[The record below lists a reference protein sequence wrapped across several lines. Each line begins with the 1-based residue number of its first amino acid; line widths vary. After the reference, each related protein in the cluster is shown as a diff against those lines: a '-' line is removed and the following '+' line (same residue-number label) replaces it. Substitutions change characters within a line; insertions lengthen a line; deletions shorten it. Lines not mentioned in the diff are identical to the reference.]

1 MSDFNTLRLIEAL
14 LFASKDPV
22 PTSILAAQIP
32 EDEDI
37 GALLET
43 LQSHYANRGVVLEQS
58 GNAWAFRTASDLAGD
73 LAIQRVASRR
83 LSRAAMETMAI
94 IAYHQPV
101 TRAEIEDIRGVA
113 VAKGT
118 VDTLL
123 EAGWI
128 KPRGRK
134 QTPGRPLM
142 WGVTDAFLDHF
153 GLSSVKELPGMD
165 ELKAA
170 GLLDKR
176 EGLAGLPTS
185 EDEADEIDPDLEME
199 DGEEGEERAEAEEGA
214 GRDGG
219 IADASEGAEVIQLDQ
234 VRG

>member
-22 PTSILAAQIP
+22 PTSVLAAQIP

-37 GALLET
+37 GTILET
-43 LQSHYANRGVVLEQS
+43 LQSHYSNRGIVLENA

-142 WGVTDAFLDHF
+142 WGTTDAFLDHF
-153 GLSSVKELPGMD
+153 GLSTVKELPGME

-176 EGLAGLPTS
+176 EGLASLPTS
-185 EDEADEIDPDLEME
+185 EDEGDDEIENDLEME
-199 DGEEGEERAEAEEGA
+199 DGEET
-214 GRDGG
+214 
-219 IADASEGAEVIQLDQ
+219 ADAGATAGTSADVIQLDQ
-234 VRG
+234 AR

>member
-22 PTSILAAQIP
+22 PTTVLAAQIP

-37 GALLET
+37 AEILET
-43 LQSHYANRGVVLEQS
+43 LQSHYSNRGIVLENA
-58 GNAWAFRTASDLAGD
+58 GNTWAFRTASDLAGD

-142 WGVTDAFLDHF
+142 WGTTDAFLDHF
-153 GLSSVKELPGMD
+153 GLSTVKELPGMD

-176 EGLAGLPTS
+176 GGLASLPTS
-185 EDEADEIDPDLEME
+185 EEDNDDETETELEME
-199 DGEEGEERAEAEEGA
+199 DGEETGDA
-214 GRDGG
+214 GTSVD
-219 IADASEGAEVIQLDQ
+219 VIQLDQ
-234 VRG
+234 AR

>member
-22 PTSILAAQIP
+22 PTTVLAAQIP

-37 GALLET
+37 AEILET
-43 LQSHYANRGVVLEQS
+43 LQSHYSNRGIVLENA
-58 GNAWAFRTASDLAGD
+58 GNTWAFRTASDLAGD

-142 WGVTDAFLDHF
+142 WGTTDAFLDHF
-153 GLSSVKELPGMD
+153 GLSTVKELPGMD

-176 EGLAGLPTS
+176 EGLASLPTS
-185 EDEADEIDPDLEME
+185 EEDNDDETETELEME
-199 DGEEGEERAEAEEGA
+199 DGEETGDA
-214 GRDGG
+214 GTS
-219 IADASEGAEVIQLDQ
+219 ADVIQLDQ
-234 VRG
+234 AR

>member
-22 PTSILAAQIP
+22 PTTVLAAQIP

-37 GALLET
+37 SEILET
-43 LQSHYANRGVVLEQS
+43 LQSHYSNRGIVLENA
-58 GNAWAFRTASDLAGD
+58 GNTWAFRTASDLAGD

-142 WGVTDAFLDHF
+142 WGTTDAFLDHF
-153 GLSSVKELPGMD
+153 GLSTVKELPGMD

-176 EGLAGLPTS
+176 EGLASLPTS
-185 EDEADEIDPDLEME
+185 EEDNDDETEAELEME
-199 DGEEGEERAEAEEGA
+199 DGEETGDA
-214 GRDGG
+214 GTS
-219 IADASEGAEVIQLDQ
+219 ADVIQLDQ
-234 VRG
+234 AR

>member
-22 PTSILAAQIP
+22 PTSVLAAQIP
-32 EDEDI
+32 EGEDI
-37 GALLET
+37 AEILET
-43 LQSHYANRGVVLEQS
+43 LQSHYSNRGIVLENA

-142 WGVTDAFLDHF
+142 WGTTDAFLDHF
-153 GLSSVKELPGMD
+153 GLSTVKELPGMD

-176 EGLAGLPTS
+176 EGLASLPTS
-185 EDEADEIDPDLEME
+185 EEDNDDETETELEME
-199 DGEEGEERAEAEEGA
+199 DGEETGDA
-214 GRDGG
+214 GTT
-219 IADASEGAEVIQLDQ
+219 ADVIQLDQ
-234 VRG
+234 AR

>member
-14 LFASKDPV
+14 LFASKEPV
-22 PTSILAAQIP
+22 PTTILAAQIP
-32 EDEDI
+32 EDENI
-37 GALLET
+37 EEILET
-43 LQSHYANRGVVLEQS
+43 LQSHYANRGVVLEHA
-58 GNAWAFRTASDLAGD
+58 GNAWTFRTASDLAGD
-73 LAIQRVASRR
+73 LAIQRIASRR

-113 VAKGT
+113 VAKGP

-142 WGVTDAFLDHF
+142 WGTTDAFLDHF
-153 GLSSVKELPGMD
+153 GLSTVKELPGME

-176 EGLAGLPTS
+176 EGLASLPTS
-185 EDEADEIDPDLEME
+185 EDETDDVDPDLEME
-199 DGEEGEERAEAEEGA
+199 DGEET
-214 GRDGG
+214 D
-219 IADASEGAEVIQLDQ
+219 DAAAGAEVIQLDQ
-234 VRG
+234 ARG

>member
-22 PTSILAAQIP
+22 PTSVLAAQIP
-32 EDEDI
+32 EGEDI
-37 GALLET
+37 AEILET
-43 LQSHYANRGVVLEQS
+43 LQSHYSNRGIVLENA

-142 WGVTDAFLDHF
+142 WGTTDAFLDHF
-153 GLSSVKELPGMD
+153 GLSTVKELPGMD

-176 EGLAGLPTS
+176 EGLASLPTS
-185 EDEADEIDPDLEME
+185 EEDNDDETETELEME
-199 DGEEGEERAEAEEGA
+199 DGEETGDA
-214 GRDGG
+214 GTS
-219 IADASEGAEVIQLDQ
+219 ADVIQLDQ
-234 VRG
+234 AR

>member
-22 PTSILAAQIP
+22 PTTVLAAQIP
-32 EDEDI
+32 EDEDVGEI
-37 GALLET
+37 LET
-43 LQSHYANRGVVLEQS
+43 LQSHYSNRGIVLENA
-58 GNAWAFRTASDLAGD
+58 GNTWAFRTASDLAAD

-123 EAGWI
+123 EASWI

-142 WGVTDAFLDHF
+142 WGTTDAFLDHF

-176 EGLAGLPTS
+176 EGLASLPTS
-185 EDEADEIDPDLEME
+185 EEDNDDETETELEME
-199 DGEEGEERAEAEEGA
+199 DGEETGDA
-214 GRDGG
+214 GTS
-219 IADASEGAEVIQLDQ
+219 ADVIQLDQ
-234 VRG
+234 AR

>member
-1 MSDFNTLRLIEAL
+1 
-14 LFASKDPV
+14 
-22 PTSILAAQIP
+22 
-32 EDEDI
+32 
-37 GALLET
+37 
-43 LQSHYANRGVVLEQS
+43 
-58 GNAWAFRTASDLAGD
+58 
-73 LAIQRVASRR
+73 
-83 LSRAAMETMAI
+83 METMAI

-142 WGVTDAFLDHF
+142 WGTTDAFLDHF
-153 GLSSVKELPGMD
+153 GLSTVKELPGMD

-176 EGLAGLPTS
+176 ENRAGNGRRRRSGRRRHVGGRHPTGSSPLKSVLANNIIF
-185 EDEADEIDPDLEME
+185 AKK
-199 DGEEGEERAEAEEGA
+199 
-214 GRDGG
+214 
-219 IADASEGAEVIQLDQ
+219 V
-234 VRG
+234 VRLRLHC

>member
-1 MSDFNTLRLIEAL
+1 MTDFNTLRLIEAL
-14 LFASKDPV
+14 LFASKDPI
-22 PTSILAAQIP
+22 PTTVLAAQIP
-32 EDEDI
+32 EEEDI
-37 GALLET
+37 GEILET
-43 LQSHYANRGVVLEQS
+43 LQTHYASRGIVLENA
-58 GNAWAFRTASDLAGD
+58 GNTWAFRTASDLAGD

-142 WGVTDAFLDHF
+142 WGTTDAFLDHF
-153 GLSSVKELPGMD
+153 GLSTVKELPGMD

-176 EGLAGLPTS
+176 EGLASLPTS
-185 EDEADEIDPDLEME
+185 EDDNDDETETDLEME
-199 DGEEGEERAEAEEGA
+199 DGEEAIDA
-214 GRDGG
+214 GTS
-219 IADASEGAEVIQLDQ
+219 ADVIQLDQ
-234 VRG
+234 AR

>member
-1 MSDFNTLRLIEAL
+1 MTDFNTLRLIEAL

-22 PTSILAAQIP
+22 PATVLAAQIP
-32 EDEDI
+32 EGEDVGEI
-37 GALLET
+37 LET
-43 LQSHYANRGVVLEQS
+43 LQSHYSNRGIVLENA

-142 WGVTDAFLDHF
+142 WRTTDAFLDHF
-153 GLSSVKELPGMD
+153 GLSTVKELPGMD

-176 EGLAGLPTS
+176 EGLASLPTS
-185 EDEADEIDPDLEME
+185 EEDNEDETETELEME
-199 DGEEGEERAEAEEGA
+199 DGEEAVDA
-214 GRDGG
+214 GTS
-219 IADASEGAEVIQLDQ
+219 ADVIQLDQ
-234 VRG
+234 AR

>member
-1 MSDFNTLRLIEAL
+1 MSDFNSLRLIEAL
-14 LFASKDPV
+14 LFASKEPV
-22 PTSILAAQIP
+22 PVSLLAAQLP
-32 EDEDI
+32 EGEDVEAI
-37 GALLET
+37 LTT
-43 LQSHYANRGVVLEQS
+43 LQSHYANRGIVLEQA
-58 GNAWAFRTASDLAGD
+58 GKTWAFRTASDLAGD
-73 LAIQRVASRR
+73 LALERVASRR

-142 WGVTDAFLDHF
+142 WGTTDEFLDHF
-153 GLSSVKELPGMD
+153 GLSSVKDLPGME
-165 ELKAA
+165 ELKSA
-170 GLLDKR
+170 GLLDRR
-176 EGLAGLPTS
+176 EGLASLPTGDNS
-185 EDEADEIDPDLEME
+185 DEDEGETELELE
-199 DGEEGEERAEAEEGA
+199 LGFEESGEGTEP
-214 GRDGG
+214 GG
-219 IADASEGAEVIQLDQ
+219 SAEVIQLDQ
-234 VRG
+234 ARS

>member
-1 MSDFNTLRLIEAL
+1 MTDFNTLRLIEAL
-14 LFASKDPV
+14 LFASKDPI
-22 PTSILAAQIP
+22 PTSVLSAQIP
-32 EDEDI
+32 EEENI
-37 GALLET
+37 GEILET
-43 LQSHYANRGVVLEQS
+43 LQSHYANRGIVLENA
-58 GNAWAFRTASDLAGD
+58 GNSWAFRTASDLAGD

-94 IAYHQPV
+94 VAYHQPV

-142 WGVTDAFLDHF
+142 WGTTDAFLDHF
-153 GLSSVKELPGMD
+153 GLSTVKELPGMD

-176 EGLAGLPTS
+176 EGLASLPTS
-185 EDEADEIDPDLEME
+185 EDDNDDETETELEME
-199 DGEEGEERAEAEEGA
+199 DGEETVDA
-214 GRDGG
+214 GTS
-219 IADASEGAEVIQLDQ
+219 ADVIQLDQ
-234 VRG
+234 AR

>member
-22 PTSILAAQIP
+22 PTSVLAAQIP
-32 EDEDI
+32 DDEDI
-37 GALLET
+37 AEILET
-43 LQSHYANRGVVLEQS
+43 LQSHYANRGIVLEGA

-142 WGVTDAFLDHF
+142 WGTTDGFLDHF
-153 GLSSVKELPGMD
+153 GLATVKELPGMD

-176 EGLAGLPTS
+176 EGLASLPTS
-185 EDEADEIDPDLEME
+185 EEDEDDETDTDLEME
-199 DGEEGEERAEAEEGA
+199 DGEEAVDA
-214 GRDGG
+214 GTS
-219 IADASEGAEVIQLDQ
+219 ADVIQLDQ
-234 VRG
+234 AR

>member
-14 LFASKDPV
+14 LFASKEPV
-22 PTSILAAQIP
+22 PTTVLAAQIP
-32 EDEDI
+32 EDENI
-37 GALLET
+37 EEILET
-43 LQSHYANRGVVLEQS
+43 LQSHYANRGVVLEHA

-73 LAIQRVASRR
+73 LAIQRIASRR
-83 LSRAAMETMAI
+83 LSRAAVETMAI

-142 WGVTDAFLDHF
+142 WGTTDAFLDHF
-153 GLSSVKELPGMD
+153 GLSTVKELPGME

-176 EGLAGLPTS
+176 EGLASLPTS
-185 EDEADEIDPDLEME
+185 EDETDDVDTDLEME
-199 DGEEGEERAEAEEGA
+199 DGEET
-214 GRDGG
+214 D
-219 IADASEGAEVIQLDQ
+219 DAAAGAEVIQLDQ
-234 VRG
+234 ARG

>member
-22 PTSILAAQIP
+22 PTTVLAAQIP

-37 GALLET
+37 SEILET
-43 LQSHYANRGVVLEQS
+43 LQSHYSNRGIVLENA
-58 GNAWAFRTASDLAGD
+58 GNTWAFRTASDLAGD

-142 WGVTDAFLDHF
+142 WGTTDAFLDHF
-153 GLSSVKELPGMD
+153 GLSTVKELPGMD

-176 EGLAGLPTS
+176 EGLASLPTS
-185 EDEADEIDPDLEME
+185 EDDNDDETETELEME
-199 DGEEGEERAEAEEGA
+199 DGEETGDA
-214 GRDGG
+214 GTS
-219 IADASEGAEVIQLDQ
+219 ADVIQLDQ
-234 VRG
+234 AR

>member
-1 MSDFNTLRLIEAL
+1 MTDFNTLRLIEAL

-22 PTSILAAQIP
+22 PAKVLAAQIP
-32 EDEDI
+32 EGEDVLEI
-37 GALLET
+37 LET
-43 LQSHYANRGVVLEQS
+43 LKSHYANRGIVLENA

-142 WGVTDAFLDHF
+142 WGTTDAFLDHF
-153 GLSSVKELPGMD
+153 GLSTVKELPGMD

-176 EGLAGLPTS
+176 EGLASLPTS
-185 EDEADEIDPDLEME
+185 EEDNEDETETELEME
-199 DGEEGEERAEAEEGA
+199 DGEEAVDA
-214 GRDGG
+214 GTS
-219 IADASEGAEVIQLDQ
+219 ADVIQLDQ
-234 VRG
+234 AR

>member
-22 PTSILAAQIP
+22 PTTVLAAQIP

-37 GALLET
+37 GEILET
-43 LQSHYANRGVVLEQS
+43 LQSHYSNRGIVLENA
-58 GNAWAFRTASDLAGD
+58 GNTWAFRTASDLAAD

-142 WGVTDAFLDHF
+142 WGTTDAFLDHF
-153 GLSSVKELPGMD
+153 GLSSVKERPGMD

-170 GLLDKR
+170 GSLDKR
-176 EGLAGLPTS
+176 EGLASLPTS
-185 EDEADEIDPDLEME
+185 EEDNDDETETELEME
-199 DGEEGEERAEAEEGA
+199 DGEETGDAGA
-214 GRDGG
+214 S
-219 IADASEGAEVIQLDQ
+219 ADVIQLDQ
-234 VRG
+234 AR

>member
-22 PTSILAAQIP
+22 PTAILAAQIP

-37 GALLET
+37 EELLET

-58 GNAWAFRTASDLAGD
+58 GKAWAFRTASDLAGD

-153 GLSSVKELPGMD
+153 GLSSVKELPGME

-176 EGLAGLPTS
+176 EGLAGLPSS
-185 EDEADEIDPDLEME
+185 EDEADEIDPDLELE
-199 DGEEGEERAEAEEGA
+199 DGEETDDREETVP
-214 GRDGG
+214 
-219 IADASEGAEVIQLDQ
+219 GAEVIQLDQ
-234 VRG
+234 ARG

>member
-22 PTSILAAQIP
+22 PTTVLAAQIP

-37 GALLET
+37 SEILET
-43 LQSHYANRGVVLEQS
+43 LQSHYSNRGIVLENA
-58 GNAWAFRTASDLAGD
+58 GNTWAFRTASDLAGD

-142 WGVTDAFLDHF
+142 WGTTDAFLDHF
-153 GLSSVKELPGMD
+153 GLSTVKELPGMD

-176 EGLAGLPTS
+176 EGLASLPTS
-185 EDEADEIDPDLEME
+185 EEDNDDETETELEME
-199 DGEEGEERAEAEEGA
+199 DGEETGDA
-214 GRDGG
+214 GTS
-219 IADASEGAEVIQLDQ
+219 ADVIQLDQ
-234 VRG
+234 AR

>member
-1 MSDFNTLRLIEAL
+1 VSDFNTLRLIEAL

-22 PTSILAAQIP
+22 PTTVLAAQIP
-32 EDEDI
+32 DDEDI
-37 GALLET
+37 AEILET
-43 LQSHYANRGVVLEQS
+43 LQSHYSNRGIVLENA
-58 GNAWAFRTASDLAGD
+58 GNAWAFRTATDLAGD

-101 TRAEIEDIRGVA
+101 TRADIEDIRGVA

-142 WGVTDAFLDHF
+142 WGTTDAFLDHF
-153 GLSSVKELPGMD
+153 GLSTVKELPGME

-170 GLLDKR
+170 GLLDRR
-176 EGLAGLPTS
+176 EGLANLPTS
-185 EDEADEIDPDLEME
+185 EDDEADEDVDPELEME
-199 DGEEGEERAEAEEGA
+199 DGEEAQDA
-214 GRDGG
+214 GT
-219 IADASEGAEVIQLDQ
+219 SAEVIQLDQ
-234 VRG
+234 AR

>member
-22 PTSILAAQIP
+22 PATVLAAQIP

-37 GALLET
+37 SEILET
-43 LQSHYANRGVVLEQS
+43 LQSHYSNRGIVLENA
-58 GNAWAFRTASDLAGD
+58 GNTWAFRTASDLAGD

-142 WGVTDAFLDHF
+142 WGTTDAFLDHF
-153 GLSSVKELPGMD
+153 GLSTVKELPGMD

-176 EGLAGLPTS
+176 EGLASLPTS
-185 EDEADEIDPDLEME
+185 EEDNDDETETELEME
-199 DGEEGEERAEAEEGA
+199 DGEETGDA
-214 GRDGG
+214 GTS
-219 IADASEGAEVIQLDQ
+219 ADVIQLDQ
-234 VRG
+234 AR

>member
-22 PTSILAAQIP
+22 PTTVLAAQIP
-32 EDEDI
+32 EGEDI
-37 GALLET
+37 AEILET
-43 LQSHYANRGVVLEQS
+43 LQSHYSNRGIVLENA
-58 GNAWAFRTASDLAGD
+58 GNTWAFRTASDLAAD

-142 WGVTDAFLDHF
+142 WGTTDAFLDHF
-153 GLSSVKELPGMD
+153 GLSTVKELPGMD

-176 EGLAGLPTS
+176 EGLASLPTS
-185 EDEADEIDPDLEME
+185 EEDNDDETETELEME
-199 DGEEGEERAEAEEGA
+199 DGEETGDA
-214 GRDGG
+214 GTS
-219 IADASEGAEVIQLDQ
+219 ADVIQLDQ
-234 VRG
+234 AR

>member
-1 MSDFNTLRLIEAL
+1 
-14 LFASKDPV
+14 
-22 PTSILAAQIP
+22 
-32 EDEDI
+32 
-37 GALLET
+37 
-43 LQSHYANRGVVLEQS
+43 
-58 GNAWAFRTASDLAGD
+58 
-73 LAIQRVASRR
+73 
-83 LSRAAMETMAI
+83 
-94 IAYHQPV
+94 YHQPV

-142 WGVTDAFLDHF
+142 WGTTDAFLDHF
-153 GLSSVKELPGMD
+153 GLSTVKELPGMD

-176 EGLAGLPTS
+176 EGLASLPTS
-185 EDEADEIDPDLEME
+185 EDDNDDETETELEME
-199 DGEEGEERAEAEEGA
+199 DGEETGDA
-214 GRDGG
+214 GTS
-219 IADASEGAEVIQLDQ
+219 ADVIQLDQ
-234 VRG
+234 AR

>member
-22 PTSILAAQIP
+22 PTTVLAAQIP

-37 GALLET
+37 AEILET
-43 LQSHYANRGVVLEQS
+43 LQSHYSNRGIVLENA

-142 WGVTDAFLDHF
+142 WGTTDAFLDHF
-153 GLSSVKELPGMD
+153 GLSTVKELPGMD

-176 EGLAGLPTS
+176 EGLASLPTS
-185 EDEADEIDPDLEME
+185 EEDNDDETETELEME
-199 DGEEGEERAEAEEGA
+199 DGEETGDA
-214 GRDGG
+214 GTS
-219 IADASEGAEVIQLDQ
+219 ADVIQLDQ
-234 VRG
+234 AR